1 MRFLRFPRAAGLQFS
16 TISRAVPSKSLSTS
30 TAISSKEAEMK
41 SQIKRSLLLVGLA
54 AFLTAS
60 AAEAAGP
67 FQFFSVTPCR
77 IVDTR
82 GPNSLVGGPA
92 LTSGVTRNFPID
104 VAPAACGVPS
114 TAKAAVL
121 NVTLVSPSLDGFLSI
136 WPFNTT
142 PPLVSTINAAAGEPA
157 IANGAIVPLT
167 TDVNFNISVIYGTAV
182 SGGSAHVIL
191 DVTGYFQ

>member
-1 MRFLRFPRAAGLQFS
+1 
-16 TISRAVPSKSLSTS
+16 
-30 TAISSKEAEMK
+30 
-41 SQIKRSLLLVGLA
+41 
-54 AFLTAS
+54 
-60 AAEAAGP
+60 
-67 FQFFSVTPCR
+67 
-77 IVDTR
+77 
-82 GPNSLVGGPA
+82 
-92 LTSGVTRNFPID
+92 
-104 VAPAACGVPS
+104 VPS

>member
-1 MRFLRFPRAAGLQFS
+1 MKGNPMAKTIAFRFLFLAG
-16 TISRAVPSKSLSTS
+16 A
-30 TAISSKEAEMK
+30 
-41 SQIKRSLLLVGLA
+41 VGL
-54 AFLTAS
+54 LTA
-60 AAEAAGP
+60 ATAEAAGP

-82 GPNSLVGGPA
+82 GPIGVTGGPA
-92 LTSGVTRNFPID
+92 LASGSTRSFPID

-121 NVTLVSPSLDGFLSI
+121 NVTLVGPTQDGFLKI
-136 WPFNTT
+136 WPFNTAA
-142 PPLVSTINAAAGEPA
+142 PLVSTINAAAGEPA

-167 TDVNFNISVIYGTAV
+167 TDLSFNISIVYGTAV
-182 SGGSAHVIL
+182 PGTAHVVL

>member
-1 MRFLRFPRAAGLQFS
+1 M
-16 TISRAVPSKSLSTS
+16 TI
-30 TAISSKEAEMK
+30 
-41 SQIKRSLLLVGLA
+41 
-54 AFLTAS
+54 AS
-60 AAEAAGP
+60 ARPFRTRRWIPAVTALCVLLAPTAAKAAGP
-67 FQFFSVTPCR
+67 YQFFSVTPCR

-82 GPNSLVGGPA
+82 GPTGVLGGPA
-92 LTSGVTRNFPID
+92 LASGSTRNFPISL
-104 VAPAACGVPS
+104 APAACGVPN

-136 WPFNTT
+136 WPFGTT

-167 TDVNFNISVIYGTAV
+167 TTDPSFNISLIYGTAV
-182 SGGSAHVIL
+182 SGGTAHVIL

>member
-1 MRFLRFPRAAGLQFS
+1 MARTIAFRFLFLAG
-16 TISRAVPSKSLSTS
+16 A
-30 TAISSKEAEMK
+30 
-41 SQIKRSLLLVGLA
+41 VGL
-54 AFLTAS
+54 LTA
-60 AAEAAGP
+60 ATAEAAGP

-82 GPNSLVGGPA
+82 GPTGVTGGPA
-92 LTSGVTRNFPID
+92 LASGTTRSFPID
-104 VAPAACGVPS
+104 VAPAACGVPN

-167 TDVNFNISVIYGTAV
+167 TTDPSFNISLIYGTAV
-182 SGGSAHVIL
+182 SGGTAHVIL

>member
-1 MRFLRFPRAAGLQFS
+1 
-16 TISRAVPSKSLSTS
+16 
-30 TAISSKEAEMK
+30 MK

-82 GPNSLVGGPA
+82 RGPTGVTGGPA
-92 LTSGVTRNFPID
+92 LASGSTRNFPISLS
-104 VAPAACGVPS
+104 PAGCGVPTS
-114 TAKAAVL
+114 AKAAVL

-136 WPFNTT
+136 WPFGTT

-167 TDVNFNISVIYGTAV
+167 TTDPMFNISLIYGTAV

>member
-1 MRFLRFPRAAGLQFS
+1 MAKTVASRFLFLAG
-16 TISRAVPSKSLSTS
+16 A
-30 TAISSKEAEMK
+30 
-41 SQIKRSLLLVGLA
+41 VGL
-54 AFLTAS
+54 LTA
-60 AAEAAGP
+60 ATADAAGP

-82 GPNSLVGGPA
+82 NPTGVTGGPA
-92 LTSGVTRNFPID
+92 LTSGSPRSFPID

-121 NVTLVSPSLDGFLSI
+121 NVTLVAPTMDGFLLI
-136 WPFNTT
+136 WPFNTSM
-142 PPLVSTINAAAGEPA
+142 PVVSTINAAAGDPA

-167 TDVNFNISVIYGTAV
+167 TDPSFNISVVYGTAV
-182 SGGSAHVIL
+182 PGGTAHVIL

>member
-1 MRFLRFPRAAGLQFS
+1 MAKTVAFRFLFLAG
-16 TISRAVPSKSLSTS
+16 A
-30 TAISSKEAEMK
+30 
-41 SQIKRSLLLVGLA
+41 VGL
-54 AFLTAS
+54 LTA
-60 AAEAAGP
+60 ATAEAAGP

-82 GPNSLVGGPA
+82 GPTGVTGGPA
-92 LTSGVTRNFPID
+92 LASGSTRNFPISL
-104 VAPAACGVPS
+104 APAACGVPN

-136 WPFNTT
+136 WPFGTT

-167 TDVNFNISVIYGTAV
+167 TTDPNFNISLIYGTAV
-182 SGGSAHVIL
+182 SGGTAHVIL

>member
-1 MRFLRFPRAAGLQFS
+1 MARTIAFRFLFLAG
-16 TISRAVPSKSLSTS
+16 A
-30 TAISSKEAEMK
+30 
-41 SQIKRSLLLVGLA
+41 VGL
-54 AFLTAS
+54 LTA
-60 AAEAAGP
+60 ATAEAAGP

-82 GPNSLVGGPA
+82 GPTGVTGGPA
-92 LTSGVTRNFPID
+92 LASGSTRNFPISL
-104 VAPAACGVPS
+104 APAACGVPN

-136 WPFNTT
+136 WPFGTT

-167 TDVNFNISVIYGTAV
+167 TTDPNFNISLIYGTAV

>member
-1 MRFLRFPRAAGLQFS
+1 MAKTVAFRFLFLAG
-16 TISRAVPSKSLSTS
+16 A
-30 TAISSKEAEMK
+30 
-41 SQIKRSLLLVGLA
+41 VGL
-54 AFLTAS
+54 LTAS

-82 GPNSLVGGPA
+82 NPTGVTGGPA
-92 LTSGVTRNFPID
+92 LVAGSPRNFPID
-104 VAPAACGVPS
+104 VAPAGCGVPS

-121 NVTLVSPSLDGFLSI
+121 NVTLVQPSTDGFLLI
-136 WPFNTT
+136 WPFNTAMPT
-142 PPLVSTINAAAGEPA
+142 VSTINAAAGDPA

-167 TDVNFNISVIYGTAV
+167 SDPSFNISLVYGTSAP
-182 SGGSAHVIL
+182 GTAHVIL